1 MKDVGCETYT
11 TISQSQQWAFTSES
25 KSTTPI
31 QTERSDE
38 GGKTGQKIH
47 NQLLL
52 LINCVFCCKNLD
64 NIISGPQRT
73 VQTIKRQFMTL
84 LCKG

>member
-11 TISQSQQWAFTSES
+11 TISQSEQWAFTSES

-38 GGKTGQKIH
+38 GGG
-47 NQLLL
+47 
-52 LINCVFCCKNLD
+52 
-64 NIISGPQRT
+64 G
-73 VQTIKRQFMTL
+73 
-84 LCKG
+84 